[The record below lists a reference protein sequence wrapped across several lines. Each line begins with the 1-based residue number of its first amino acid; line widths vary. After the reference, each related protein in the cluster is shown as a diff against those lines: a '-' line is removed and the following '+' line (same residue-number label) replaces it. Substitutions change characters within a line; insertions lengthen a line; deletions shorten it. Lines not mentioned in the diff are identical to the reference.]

1 MIAMPDTRGF
11 LQRVCPRLWRGRGMG
26 KMKGWRVSPP
36 PGEKRDGIQVN
47 EVGGSIRTNQ
57 RNGKH
62 L

>member
-1 MIAMPDTRGF
+1 
-11 LQRVCPRLWRGRGMG
+11 MG